1 MAKSKEMTSTRR
13 TMHYFWQEVKRNWR
27 YNLPLLILVPTTV
40 FLGGYASNWII
51 SDMINTLTTTTV
63 TADQVWNTFGG
74 FIILYAIA
82 ILLNEGIGWR
92 LVMYL
97 GWRSEIY
104 SIGRLNQKCF
114 ESITEQTM
122 QFHND
127 KFGGSLV
134 NQVNRFSRAFERLMD
149 TTIWSILPIISAFIF
164 TFLILGPRFPQFT
177 IGLAILSFGFML
189 TAWLSFKKTRDASKE
204 EANSNNK
211 MIGQLA
217 DSITNVSTVKSYSG
231 EKEERRLYA
240 QRVRHWQNATFVVM
254 RAIVARDF
262 GFGLILTAISIMTI
276 IFLAGGQ
283 AWFGVQIGT
292 LVLAVTFMIS
302 LWGRLWDFNRTL
314 RDVNQA
320 LADAHEMTEILDTP
334 NQVKDVPNA
343 KPLATPPHSGQVEF
357 RDVSFKHADGGEQV
371 FERFDLRIPAG
382 QRIGLVGHSGS
393 GKTTLTKLLLR
404 FSDVQNGQILIDG
417 QDIANV
423 TQDSLRRAIAYV
435 PQEPMLFHRTIAE
448 NISYGKPKA
457 TDAEIRDAAVEAN
470 AMEFIKK
477 LPEKFKTLTGERGVK
492 LSGGQKQRVAIARA
506 ILKDAPILVLDE
518 ATSALDTESEKLIQ
532 DALQNLMSGRT
543 SIVIAHR
550 LSTVA
555 ELDRIIVLDDGK
567 IVEDGT
573 HEELLARGGRY
584 AQLWNRQT
592 GQICAVID
600 EDEPS

>member
-1 MAKSKEMTSTRR
+1 MTKSEDMTLARR
-13 TMHYFWQEVKRNWR
+13 TMHYYWQEVKRNWR
-27 YNLPLLILVPTTV
+27 YNLPLLLSVPIAI

-51 SDMINTLTTTTV
+51 SEVINKLTATPV
-63 TADQVWNTFGG
+63 ESGQVWSEFGV
-74 FIILYAIA
+74 FIMLYSVAV
-82 ILLNEGIGWR
+82 LLSEVFWR
-92 LVMYL
+92 LIMFL
-97 GWRSEIY
+97 GWKSEII
-104 SIGRLNQKCF
+104 SIGRLNQQCF
-114 ESITEQTM
+114 ESISRQTM
-122 QFHND
+122 HFHNN

-149 TTIWSILPIISAFIF
+149 TAIWQILPIISAFTF
-164 TFLILGPRFPQFT
+164 TFIILGPRFPQFT

-189 TAWLSFKKTRDASKE
+189 VAWFSFKKTRDLSKK
-204 EANSNNK
+204 EANSHNK
-211 MIGQLA
+211 MVGQLA

-231 EKEERRLYA
+231 EDLERRLYE
-240 QRVRHWQNATFVVM
+240 QRVRHWKDSTLAVM
-254 RAIVARDF
+254 RAIVKRDL

-292 LVLAVTFMIS
+292 LVLAVTYMIS
-302 LWGRLWDFNRTL
+302 LLGRLWDFNRVL

-334 NQVKDVPNA
+334 NRVKDVTDA
-343 KPLATPPHSGQVEF
+343 KPLLTTPTHSGKVEF
-357 RDVSFKHADGGEQV
+357 HNVSFKHADGGEHI
-371 FERFDLRIPAG
+371 FKHFDLSIPAG

-404 FSDVQNGQILIDG
+404 FSDVQSGQILIDG
-417 QDIANV
+417 QNIAKV

-435 PQEPMLFHRTIAE
+435 PQEPMLFHRTVAE
-448 NISYGKPKA
+448 NISYGRSDA
-457 TDAEIRDAAVEAN
+457 TDTEIHEAAKQAN
-470 AMEFIKK
+470 AIEFIKK
-477 LPEKFKTLTGERGVK
+477 LPKKFKTLTGERGVK

-532 DALQNLMSGRT
+532 DALKNLMRGRT

-567 IVEDGT
+567 IVEDGS
-573 HEELLARGGRY
+573 HEELLARNGKY
-584 AQLWNRQT
+584 AQLWNRQA
-592 GQICAVID
+592 GLCGVID
-600 EDEPS
+600 TDEEAE